1 VRPAEAPGYPL
12 NDWLNLFVLHQN
24 RLQHSGAAAKNCIK
38 EEYLP
43 RFLDMVIWGHEH
55 ECILEPWVRCPG
67 LCPADSPWAA
77 LLPALRSCGRL
88 CMMFKAAPRC
98 GVLPP

>member
-1 VRPAEAPGYPL
+1 MRPAEAPGYPL

-55 ECILEPWVRCPG
+55 ECILEPWVRSHVWCS
-67 LCPADSPWAA
+67 AESPWAT
-77 LLPALRSCGRL
+77 LLPALQSSGQL
-88 CMMFKAAPRC
+88 CMISEAAPRS
-98 GVLPP
+98 GVVPL